1 MGGSI
6 RYVCLLSVVQDSIF
20 DDDCFMAVGGF
31 SLFLNVS
38 EILMSVSGPS
48 YNYTGLTRNC
58 EYREQFI
65 TGITI

>member
-1 MGGSI
+1 M
-6 RYVCLLSVVQDSIF
+6 QDSIF